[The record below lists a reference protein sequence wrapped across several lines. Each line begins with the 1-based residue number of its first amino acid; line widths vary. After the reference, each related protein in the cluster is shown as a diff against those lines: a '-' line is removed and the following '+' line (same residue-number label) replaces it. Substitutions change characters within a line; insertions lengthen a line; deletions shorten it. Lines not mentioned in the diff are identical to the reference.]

1 MAKQSVTVDFD
12 AELLEELRA
21 EEPGKADREL
31 LEDLAHRKLG
41 QSAVRRIRARFDLPE
56 DEAVALGVRA
66 VRDARRES

>member
-1 MAKQSVTVDFD
+1 MAKQPVAIDFD
-12 AELLEELRA
+12 PDLLAELRA
-21 EEPGKADREL
+21 EEPGKPDRQL

-41 QSAVRRIRARFDLPE
+41 QSAVRRIRSSFDLPE